1 MIVEVAIILPV
12 LILLIFAGTDMIRYV
27 QTLHKLDLV
36 SDSLVTR
43 LSRQS
48 VLQAADLEGA
58 LGQAQS
64 LLETTSSSDLGLKS
78 RVIRLLPSGEQ
89 QLVWLH
95 KAGGEPAGC
104 GEGGAFPSYSVNGAN
119 PEAPRQLFFQNHLC
133 FTLKS
138 AFYLTSILP
147 AERFVISSV
156 ATQPAYPYFADEADG
171 E

>member
-36 SDSLVTR
+36 SVSLVTR

-48 VLQAADLEGA
+48 VLQAADFDGA

-95 KAGGEPAGC
+95 KAGAGQIGC
-104 GEGGAFPSYSVNGAN
+104 GEVGTLPSYLVSGAN
-119 PEAPRQLFFQNHLC
+119 PEAPRQFFFKFHLC
-133 FTLKS
+133 LTLKS

-156 ATQPAYPYFADEADG
+156 ATQPAYPYFNAEADG